1 MPTLLKAID
10 DILRTLACQATSLW
24 PRMMFSQQLM
34 GNQDCVGL
42 WQPPWNS
49 SGVVSVAP

>member
-1 MPTLLKAID
+1 MPTLLRATNG
-10 DILRTLACQATSLW
+10 ILRTLASLW

-42 WQPPWNS
+42 GQS
-49 SGVVSVAP
+49 LLKFSGVVSVAP